1 MQITPSTLSFLFNQ
15 FDTRYQEAY
24 RKSPEPW
31 WSKVATKVPSGTEF
45 NTYAWSS
52 RVAQL
57 KKWVGE
63 RQARSIAAYSQTVTN
78 DHFEETIRVDRDKIE
93 DDQYGV
99 YSFAIDDL
107 ARAAKKFPDT
117 LVLSQMRTGQ
127 SISSFDGVNF
137 FDASHPVDKFAGQSG
152 TSAVQKNYW
161 SSGKALTLDNYQDVR
176 ATMMNYVGEDNLPL
190 GVIPRLLVVPPQLEV
205 TAKLICEA
213 ESVAPGT
220 LGAVT
225 QVGANTN
232 VLRGT
237 AEVVVIPELA
247 VDATTWYLVDNTRSI
262 NPFVFQERKAPE
274 FVSLTS
280 PSSENVFKRNE
291 FLYGVDARG
300 AAAPTLWFLAAK
312 AVG

>member
-1 MQITPSTLSFLFNQ
+1 MQITPSTLNFLFNQ
-15 FDTRYQEAY
+15 FDLRYQDAY
-24 RKSPEPW
+24 RASPEPW
-31 WSKVATKVPSGTEF
+31 WPKVATRVPSGTEF

-57 KKWVGE
+57 REWVGD
-63 RQARSIAAYSQTVTN
+63 RMARSIAAYNHTVTN
-78 DHFEETIRVDRDKIE
+78 KHYEQTIEVDRDKIE

-99 YSFAIDDL
+99 YGFAIDDL
-107 ARAAKKFPDT
+107 ARAARKFPDL

-127 SISSFDGVNF
+127 SIASFDGVNF
-137 FDASHPVDKFAGQSG
+137 FDASHPVDKFQGQSG

-161 SSGKALTLDNYQDVR
+161 SSGKALTFDNYQDVR
-176 ATMMNYVGEDNLPL
+176 ATMMAYVGEDNVPL

-237 AEVVVIPELA
+237 AQVVVIPELA
-247 VDATTWYLVDNTRSI
+247 VDATTWYLIDNTRTV

-274 FVSLTS
+274 FQQLTS
-280 PSSENVFKRNE
+280 PTSENVFKRNR
-291 FLYGVDARG
+291 FLYGVDTRA